1 MYVFDNNSL
10 RILCESYYPA
20 RFPTLWG
27 KFNKLI
33 SEGRATSVREVLREI
48 DKWSPGRRLVK
59 WANSHKDFFP
69 APTPE
74 ELDFV
79 SRIFAVRHFQGLI
92 RKKTILEG
100 LPVADPFVI
109 ARAKVGNGVVIT
121 QEQFIENAPRI
132 PNVCQ
137 HFGVE
142 YVDLEGFMEGEGWR
156 F

>member
-10 RILCESYYPA
+10 RVLCESYYPA
-20 RFPTLWG
+20 RFPTLWER
-27 KFNKLI
+27 FNKLI
-33 SEGRATSVREVLREI
+33 SEGSATSVREVLREI
-48 DKWSPGRRLVK
+48 ERWSPGRRLVQ
-59 WANSHKDFFP
+59 WAKDHKEFFP
-69 APTPE
+69 APTSE

-79 SRIFAVRHFQGLI
+79 NRIFGVRHFQGLI

-100 LPVADPFVI
+100 RPVADPFVI
-109 ARAKVGNGVVIT
+109 ARAKVAKGVVVT
-121 QEQFIENAPRI
+121 QEPFKENAPQI

-142 YVDLEGFMEGEGWR
+142 YVDLEGFMEGEGWQ

>member
-10 RILCESYYPA
+10 RVLCESYYPA
-20 RFPTLWG
+20 RFPSLWE
-27 KFNKLI
+27 KFNRLI

-48 DKWSPGRRLVK
+48 ERWSPGRRLVQ
-59 WANSHKDFFP
+59 WAKDHKEFFP
-69 APTPE
+69 PPLPD

-79 SRIFAVRHFQGLI
+79 SQIFAVEHFQGLI
-92 RKKTILEG
+92 KKRKILEG

-109 ARAKVGNGVVIT
+109 ARARITDGVVVT
-121 QEQFIENAPRI
+121 QEQLKENAPQI

-137 HFGVE
+137 HFGIK
-142 YVDLEGFMEGEGWR
+142 YVDLEGFMEGEGWE